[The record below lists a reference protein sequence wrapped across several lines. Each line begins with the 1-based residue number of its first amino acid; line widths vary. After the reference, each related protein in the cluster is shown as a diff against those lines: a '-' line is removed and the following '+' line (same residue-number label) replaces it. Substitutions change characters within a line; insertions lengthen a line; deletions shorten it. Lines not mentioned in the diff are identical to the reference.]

1 MDILIA
7 IAILGG
13 LGLIFGLVLA
23 AASKVFYVETDPRLD
38 QLNECLPGAN
48 CGGCGFAGCGAEGRG
63 SRGQVRFRRQRGCQ
77 GHGRHYGRSG

>member
-1 MDILIA
+1 MVEIIIA

-38 QLNECLPGAN
+38 KLNECQHSTEADAQAAQDCN
-48 CGGCGFAGCGAEGRG
+48 
-63 SRGQVRFRRQRGCQ
+63 SN
-77 GHGRHYGRSG
+77 